1 MPPSTTS
8 LRRIAR
14 RRAINA
20 GRAASTG
27 RDRTGA
33 DGLEPRPVVHVIDD
47 DASFV
52 KAIVR
57 LLRASGFEV
66 ASYESALQFLA
77 REAPDG
83 PGCVLTDLCMPGM
96 DGLELQRALA
106 ESGNP
111 MPVLFI
117 SGQAD
122 VPHAVS
128 AMREGATDFL
138 TKRADLGQLIAAVTH
153 ALERDE
159 ERRATHARE
168 VELRANF
175 DSLTARE
182 RQVLAEVLRGRLNKQ
197 IADILHIHERTV
209 KLHRTSLTTKLG
221 VRSAAQLARLTQEAG
236 LWVELTQGS

>member
-1 MPPSTTS
+1 MNPSRPA

-14 RRAINA
+14 RRAISA

-27 RDRTGA
+27 REGTGA
-33 DGLEPRPVVHVIDD
+33 RVIEQRSVVHVIDD
-47 DASFV
+47 DPSFI

-66 ASYESALQFLA
+66 APYSSARQFLD
-77 REAPDG
+77 RESRDG
-83 PGCVLTDLCMPGM
+83 PGCVITDLCMPGM
-96 DGLELQRALA
+96 DGLALQKELA

-111 MPVLFI
+111 LPVVFL
-117 SGQAD
+117 SGNAD

-128 AMREGATDFL
+128 AMREGASDFL
-138 TKRADLGQLIAAVTH
+138 TKRADLGQLMGAVTR

-159 ERRATHARE
+159 ERRTAESRK

-175 DSLTARE
+175 DTLTARE

-197 IADILHIHERTV
+197 IADTLEIHERTV

-221 VRSAAQLARLTQEAG
+221 VRSAAQLARLAQEAD
-236 LWVELTQGS
+236 LWLELTQGS